1 MSAPAVAGPPAPG
14 VPSAPGVPPATR
26 ARLADWLELTKPR
39 ITTMVAITA
48 AAGFL
53 LAGSGKPALAA
64 GALLFWALLGTSLL
78 ASGASVLNQVV
89 ERQWDAR
96 MRRTAGRP
104 VPSGRVDPD
113 AALAFGVGL
122 VVLGLLT
129 LLFQVNGVTAGLGA
143 LTVAGYVFVYTPMK
157 RWTSLSTVV
166 GAVPGAIP
174 PMMGWTAARGELELG
189 AWALF
194 GLLFFWQLPHFLAI
208 AWMYRDDYAR
218 GGFPMLTVLDPDGR
232 RTAQQMVLWSAALI
246 PVSLLP
252 SALDLAGPVY
262 FAAALALGLGYLACA
277 LLFARAISVRSARRL
292 LLASVVYL
300 PVILGALV
308 VDRLA

>member
-14 VPSAPGVPPATR
+14 APPATR

-53 LAGSGKPALAA
+53 LAGSGRPAAA
-64 GALLFWALLGTSLL
+64 SGALLFWALLGTSLL

-122 VVLGLLT
+122 VVLGLAT
-129 LLFQVNGVTAGLGA
+129 LLFQVNGITAGLGA

-252 SALDLAGPVY
+252 AAFDLAGPIY
-262 FAAALALGLGYLACA
+262 FVAALALGLGYLACA
-277 LLFARAISVRSARRL
+277 LLFARAISVQAARRV